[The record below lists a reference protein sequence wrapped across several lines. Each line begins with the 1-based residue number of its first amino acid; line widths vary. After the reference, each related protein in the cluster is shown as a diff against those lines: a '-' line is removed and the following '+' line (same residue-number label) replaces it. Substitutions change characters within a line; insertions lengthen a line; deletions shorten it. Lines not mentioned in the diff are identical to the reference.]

1 MINSNLPTEKESI
14 KNPSGQPK
22 KITYVTLFA
31 DETIHPKYEAALRN
45 FEKEFGKHY
54 PMYIGDQEI
63 TSESGEFQK
72 RSCIDNETPV
82 GYFQRGGER
91 NAKAAI
97 ETAKNAFDLSWS
109 RVDWKERVRI
119 MLRAAEIIDERKF
132 DIAATI
138 TYEVGK
144 NRLEALAEAWEAID
158 AIKYFARNLE
168 ENSGYTEKMGPGGP
182 GEDCNL
188 VCKPMG
194 VWPVI
199 SPFNF
204 PFMLAN
210 AMASGALITGN
221 SIVMKPTSEAP
232 LTGLSLYKV
241 YRDAGVPAGAVNYVT
256 GPGSAFESEF
266 TSNPFVAGIAFTGS
280 RDVGM
285 RLFRGFV
292 SKQPYP
298 KPLVLEMGSK
308 NPVIV
313 TSKANIEK
321 AVEGVVRAAF
331 GYSGQKC
338 SANSR
343 AYVQREIVNE
353 FLSSLKERMQK
364 VTVGDPRKKETFTG
378 PVINKDALEKFVRAV
393 DDAKKDGGKIIFGG
407 RGLGEGANLSKG
419 YYAEPTIVTGL
430 PSSHRLFKEE
440 LFVPFLVVSEFDSLE
455 EALRKANDTEYGL
468 TAGIFS
474 EDKREVE
481 EFMNEIKF
489 GVAYSNRRGRAT
501 TGAWPGAQ
509 SFVGWNASGA
519 TGKGVGGPNY
529 LLTFVREQSQTRVIE

>member
-1 MINSNLPTEKESI
+1 
-14 KNPSGQPK
+14 
-22 KITYVTLFA
+22 
-31 DETIHPKYEAALRN
+31 
-45 FEKEFGKHY
+45 
-54 PMYIGDQEI
+54 
-63 TSESGEFQK
+63 
-72 RSCIDNETPV
+72 
-82 GYFQRGGER
+82 
-91 NAKAAI
+91 
-97 ETAKNAFDLSWS
+97 
-109 RVDWKERVRI
+109 
-119 MLRAAEIIDERKF
+119 
-132 DIAATI
+132 
-138 TYEVGK
+138 
-144 NRLEALAEAWEAID
+144 
-158 AIKYFARNLE
+158 
-168 ENSGYTEKMGPGGP
+168 MGPGGP

-378 PVINKDALEKFVRAV
+378 PVINKDALEKFARAV
-393 DDAKKDGGKIIFGG
+393 DDAKKDGGKIFFGG
-407 RGLGEGANLSKG
+407 EVLGEGANLSKG

-489 GVAYSNRRGRAT
+489 GVAYSNRRGGAT

-509 SFVGWNASGA
+509 SFVGWNASGT

-529 LLTFVREQSQTRVIE
+529 LLTFMREQSQTRVIE